1 MSGQCGHVRAVLV
14 VGFVPQVGCD
24 LAFNRAAADGK
35 TIYAAGRWRRVMPSR
50 DAVKLDLVTAS
61 IASRLN
67 GMEIDAPSVRVTER
81 QGSGQPVSFHQETP
95 RLEDRA
101 AGGNGVRTD
110 NKVDIIVLPCLTPQ
124 ERVDS
129 PAPVEPSVRPC
140 GLKLAQHG

>member
-1 MSGQCGHVRAVLV
+1 
-14 VGFVPQVGCD
+14 
-24 LAFNRAAADGK
+24 
-35 TIYAAGRWRRVMPSR
+35 MPSR

-81 QGSGQPVSFHQETP
+81 QGSGQPVSLHQEAP
-95 RLEDRA
+95 GLEDPA
-101 AGGNGVRTD
+101 ARGNGIRTY

-129 PAPVEPSVRPC
+129 PAPVEPGVHPC
-140 GLKLAQHG
+140 GLELAQHG